1 MRKLLHFAILLVL
14 GAVPPPHSLAAQPW
28 EAEALV
34 PRKPLEVRSP
44 IQDKNFYLLSLLE
57 SIPSV
62 AKGLASDPELASI
75 TKRKLTSE
83 SRCNANTADCIDAAS
98 FTAEEIALVSGR
110 VMASLRQDSEVRSKV
125 VASMRHSGLFA
136 LYAPEG
142 DSELLC
148 KAWSDAAR
156 GINRILR
163 VYGGGQSPRYPEID
177 SPSFDINS
185 PGGKKVLTEFSEQMI
200 ATNASGTLVRD
211 ELWFQPSLK
220 LALLLLTVNRRD
232 EAGRYEPLEKGE
244 NAPAL
249 ARLPHV
255 QWSKYPYSVIV
266 VPGLGPE
273 EAGVAL
279 DPGGF
284 RRIALAAKNYR
295 EGLAPYILV
304 SGGNVHPSQTPFC
317 EAIEMKKALITDLG
331 IPPDAILVEPQARHT
346 TTNLRNA
353 SRLLYRYR
361 FPLALP
367 ALLTTDEAQ
376 TRNISSPE
384 FAKRNQ
390 DELGYLPFRNL
401 RPISPTDTAFNIETD
416 SLQADSSDPL
426 DP

>member
-1 MRKLLHFAILLVL
+1 
-14 GAVPPPHSLAAQPW
+14 
-28 EAEALV
+28 
-34 PRKPLEVRSP
+34 
-44 IQDKNFYLLSLLE
+44 
-57 SIPSV
+57 
-62 AKGLASDPELASI
+62 
-75 TKRKLTSE
+75 
-83 SRCNANTADCIDAAS
+83 
-98 FTAEEIALVSGR
+98 
-110 VMASLRQDSEVRSKV
+110 
-125 VASMRHSGLFA
+125 MRHSGLFE
-136 LYAPEG
+136 LYASEG
-142 DSELLC
+142 DGELLC

-156 GINRILR
+156 GINRILG
-163 VYGGGQSPRYPEID
+163 VFGGGQSPRYPKID

-185 PGGKKVLTEFSEQMI
+185 PAGKKALSEFSEQMI
-200 ATNASGTLVRD
+200 AINSSGTLVRD

-220 LALLLLTVNRRD
+220 LALLLLTMNKRD

-255 QWSKYPYSVIV
+255 QWSMYPYSVII

-273 EAGVAL
+273 EADVAL

-284 RRIALAAKNYR
+284 RRIALAAKNYW

-317 EAIEMKKALITDLG
+317 EAIEMKKALIKKLG
-331 IPPDAILVEPQARHT
+331 IPADAILIETQARHT
-346 TTNLRNA
+346 TTNLRNG

-361 FPLALP
+361 FPLDLP
-367 ALLTTDEAQ
+367 ALVTTDQAQ
-376 TRNISSPE
+376 TRYLSSPE
-384 FAKRNQ
+384 FAKRNE